1 MIVKIRILY
10 MLPWFHAGTGQETTI
25 ENIVQFGQ
33 GRWDSGI
40 LSNHF
45 LTFDGLFP
53 TANCVKLINY
63 KPYYRLLFP
72 FRHVPPL
79 VDNFDIIHIMSGAPY
94 LKFFSNSK
102 KPVIYNLHG
111 PWATSG
117 VGYKGKVQ
125 GILANNMERRL
136 LSKADTL
143 VAVSKWV
150 QNYYVRRT
158 GLDVIYIPD
167 SFDFSRFKFKEK
179 IPDKDHLKLLIVGD
193 WDGFKGRKQQH
204 ELIRIM
210 PMLTKEFPGI
220 NLRLVGINP
229 TDAKLL
235 MEYAEKI
242 GSGRCVSIDGKLSPT
257 DLLAAY
263 YESDILV
270 VTSTVEGFH
279 RPTVEAMACGRPVLA
294 RDSRAMAGEL
304 NAGHFYHVRD
314 SGGGETF
321 DVSFQDITEKL
332 WLIIENY
339 SEMSVRARHYSLQFD
354 NEKVGPLYEKLYAAL
369 IDRKCGVIHE

>member
-1 MIVKIRILY
+1 MNMRILY
-10 MLPWFHAGTGQETTI
+10 MLPWFQAGTGQETMI

-33 GRWDSGI
+33 GRWGSSI

-45 LTFDGLFP
+45 ITFGGLFP
-53 TANCVKLINY
+53 TGSDVKLINY
-63 KPYYRLLFP
+63 KPYYSLLLP
-72 FRHVPPL
+72 FRHVPRI
-79 VDNFDIIHIMSGAPY
+79 VENFDVIHIKSGAPY
-94 LKFFSNSK
+94 LKFFTNSK

-117 VGYKGKVQ
+117 VGYEKKVQ
-125 GILANNMERRL
+125 GTLANNTERRL
-136 LSKADTL
+136 LSKANSL

-150 QNYYVRRT
+150 QNYYIKET
-158 GLDVIYIPD
+158 GMDVVYIPD
-167 SFDFSRFKFKEK
+167 SFDLSRFKFKERV
-179 IPDKDHLKLLIVGD
+179 PDKDHLKLLIVGD

-229 TDAKLL
+229 RNSKLL
-235 MEYAEKI
+235 GEYAEKI
-242 GSGRCVSIDGKLSPT
+242 GCGRSVSIDGKLAPT
-257 DLLAAY
+257 DLVAAY

-321 DVSFQDITEKL
+321 DISFQDITEKL

-339 SEMSVRARHYSLQFD
+339 SKMSVRARRYSVQFD
-354 NEKVGPLYEKLYAAL
+354 NERVGSLYEKLYTTL
-369 IDRKCGVIHE
+369 IGKKGGVIHE